1 MSATAAASL
10 AREEDQDA
18 PHLIYVPEHPV
29 SLDQIAEDVRVCYER
44 YGRVVVAVSEGA
56 RSETGEEFGSSLA
69 SADVDAFGH
78 RYKGGT
84 VEFLS
89 TALRDALG
97 MKIRW
102 DKPGYLQRSFVASA
116 SETDRREA
124 YLVGQ
129 QAVREAVAGH
139 SGSMVTL
146 VREPG
151 PGYEVTTGLAPLN
164 QVANAEKT
172 LPAEYINEAGNFV
185 TDAFLEY
192 ARPLIGD
199 PLPPY
204 ARLDYVRAPRP
215 S

>member
-1 MSATAAASL
+1 M
-10 AREEDQDA
+10 
-18 PHLIYVPEHPV
+18 
-29 SLDQIAEDVRVCYER
+29 
-44 YGRVVVAVSEGA
+44 
-56 RSETGEEFGSSLA
+56 
-69 SADVDAFGH
+69 DAFGH
-78 RYKGGT
+78 RYKGGA

-89 TALRDALG
+89 TALRDPVG

-102 DKPGYLQRSFVASA
+102 DKPQYLQRSFVASA

-129 QAVREAVAGH
+129 QAVRQAVAGH
-139 SGSMVTL
+139 SGSMITL

-151 PGYEVTTGLAPLN
+151 PAYEVTTGMAPLN
-164 QVANAEKT
+164 QVANAEKG

-192 ARPLIGD
+192 ARPLMGD

-204 ARLDYVRAPRP
+204 ARLDYVRVPGP